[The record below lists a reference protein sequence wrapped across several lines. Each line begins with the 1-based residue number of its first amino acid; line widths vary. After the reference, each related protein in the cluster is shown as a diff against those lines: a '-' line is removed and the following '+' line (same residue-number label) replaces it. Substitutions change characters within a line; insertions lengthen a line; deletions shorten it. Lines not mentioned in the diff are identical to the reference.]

1 MTYTTILCL
10 YYMVRKYL
18 SDKEE
23 KDYLR
28 RENEELK
35 RQLAVISQTSLDD
48 LSAREKKV
56 LKFVKDH
63 PGTSKE
69 KVIQQLTREG
79 AGSRMTIIRAL
90 DNVEAYGLISV
101 RKEKQNSQTYK
112 LYINQDN
119 TFLTVYNDLNI
130 FGNIF
135 SNIIEKITEK
145 GLHKS
150 DWLERNSL
158 LYHLVLLCHHVL
170 GVYLIYFMLKWQKE
184 ILDKEVLNKLYSIV
198 VYRIIEIQS
207 KLSET
212 FKTSG
217 RVPDFS
223 RASVGE
229 VFSPILQSSIH
240 HMFLLDPERIIE
252 ILEDYKKYDL
262 HEEIMPL
269 IDKTWKIGFPLYP
282 FKELNLNVLSKDLD
296 KFQNFRLAIAHASA
310 KKNLKVSHQMW
321 KILNHNPPE
330 FK

>member
-1 MTYTTILCL
+1 
-10 YYMVRKYL
+10 MVRKYF

-35 RQLAVISQTSLDD
+35 RQLAVVSQTSLDD

-135 SNIIEKITEK
+135 SNIIEEITER

-150 DWLERNSL
+150 DRLERNSL

-198 VYRIIEIQS
+198 VYKIIEIQS
-207 KLSET
+207 RLSEA
-212 FKTSG
+212 FKISG
-217 RVPDFS
+217 RLPDFQ
-223 RASVGE
+223 RAGIRD
-229 VFSPILQSSIH
+229 VFSPILQSSIR
-240 HMFLLDPERIIE
+240 HMFLLDPERIVR
-252 ILEDYKKYDL
+252 ILEDYKRYNL
-262 HEEIMPL
+262 HEEIIPL
-269 IDKTWKIGFPLYP
+269 VDKAWKIGFTLYL
-282 FKELNLNVLSKDLD
+282 FKEVNLNVLSKDKD
-296 KFQNFRLAIAHASA
+296 KFQNFRLAIAHDSA
-310 KKNLKVSHQMW
+310 NKNLKVSQQIW
-321 KILNHNPPE
+321 EILNQEPPP
-330 FK
+330 K

>member
-1 MTYTTILCL
+1 
-10 YYMVRKYL
+10 MVRKYP

-23 KDYLR
+23 MDYLR
-28 RENEELK
+28 KKNEELE
-35 RQLAVISQTSLDD
+35 RQLVVISQTSVDD
-48 LSAREKKV
+48 LPIREKKV

-69 KVIQQLTREG
+69 KVIQQLTLEG
-79 AGSRMTIIRAL
+79 VGSRITLRKAL
-90 DNVEAYGLISV
+90 DSLEAYGLISA
-101 RKEKQNSQTYK
+101 RKDKQNSQVYK
-112 LYINQDN
+112 LYINQDS
-119 TFLTVYNDLNI
+119 TFLAVYNDLTI
-130 FGNIF
+130 LGNIF
-135 SNIIEKITEK
+135 SNIIEKITER
-145 GLHKS
+145 GLEKS
-150 DWLERNSL
+150 DLLERNSL

-212 FKTSG
+212 FKTPG
-217 RVPDFS
+217 RLPDFS
-223 RASVGE
+223 HASVHE

-252 ILEDYKKYDL
+252 ILEDYKKHDL

-296 KFQNFRLAIAHASA
+296 KFQNFRLAMAHASE
-310 KKNLKVSHQMW
+310 KKNLKVSRQMW
-321 KILNHNPPE
+321 KILNQNPPE
-330 FK
+330 VK

>member
-1 MTYTTILCL
+1 
-10 YYMVRKYL
+10 MVRKYF

-35 RQLAVISQTSLDD
+35 RQLAVVSQTSLDD

-69 KVIQQLTREG
+69 KVIQQLTQEG
-79 AGSRMTIIRAL
+79 AGSRMTILRAL
-90 DNVEAYGLISV
+90 DNVEAYGLISA

-112 LYINQDN
+112 LYVNQDN
-119 TFLTVYNDLNI
+119 TFLTVYNDLHI

>member
-1 MTYTTILCL
+1 
-10 YYMVRKYL
+10 MVRKYL

-56 LKFVKDH
+56 LKFIEDH

-69 KVIQQLTREG
+69 KVIQQLTQEG
-79 AGSRMTIIRAL
+79 AGSRMTILRAL
-90 DNVEAYGLISV
+90 DNVEAYGLISA

-112 LYINQDN
+112 LYVNQDN
-119 TFLTVYNDLNI
+119 TFLTVYNDLHI